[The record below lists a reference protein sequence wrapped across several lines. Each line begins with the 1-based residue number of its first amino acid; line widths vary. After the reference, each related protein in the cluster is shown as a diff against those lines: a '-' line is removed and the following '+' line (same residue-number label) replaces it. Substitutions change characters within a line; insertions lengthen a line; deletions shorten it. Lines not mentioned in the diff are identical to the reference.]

1 MHKLIRFMHSF
12 VNIIIKCLVVK
23 MFKRKFVGYFSSP
36 KCIFL
41 NQIFF
46 NMNTKITLIKS
57 LVFLFILIT
66 SDIIIAQTGW
76 SIDQTFTPKIVKTRD
91 FFFRI
96 NKSNDKYYFA
106 QNLDRKVLRRMSEQG
121 TVDDNYSLETN
132 GNIIAIT
139 QAQNGKTY
147 IGGDFTSASNVFAP
161 KIIRLNSDG
170 TRDLSFLPDTN
181 SQGVHSLYELPDGKI
196 LVGREGSIQ
205 RLNSDGT
212 LDTSFATVTTN
223 SIVQTFSILPNNKI
237 LVGGYFTT
245 VNGSTKNRIVML
257 NSDGTVD
264 NSFVVGTG
272 FDHDVY
278 IIKQANDGSF
288 FIGGKFTTFK
298 GSVVNR
304 MAKISATGDLDTTF
318 HNNNSGFN
326 DEIWTIEFMDDNK
339 PLIGG
344 LFTSYNGIENN
355 SIVKLNF
362 DATVDS
368 TFDTGVADSNGY
380 VYKIIINSSNNI
392 FVSGTFLK
400 YKNTLTN
407 QAFIANNNGS
417 INNSFYFDD
426 RFCMPGFSLINNN
439 GGLGNYGTDNLDG
452 FVNYPFARQSDG
464 KILLGNIYYENKFY
478 PMLRLNP
485 DGSRDTSFIFDVS
498 ALPADFIVMDIQY
511 IIVRPNGKII
521 CSAVTGKYGIF
532 NGNKKFKGLFQLNV
546 DGSLDITFDTGH
558 IDLLNNSTEYFNFGG
573 AAYPSITLQEDGKI
587 ILFINQPY
595 SYKGYDAT
603 GAGAIRILENGN
615 IDITFQNLPAT
626 FSKNNIELL
635 YMPNGKI
642 LVYCKRCTTGGGSGY
657 GVYIG
662 GTIGVAL
669 LNNNGTL
676 DHRFQ
681 NLILPAYIGKIIP
694 IENNL
699 LFCVSSTTTAQTN
712 AVFINQNGSIITNFS
727 NLYNSSIPLY
737 RRGVLDARKNGNK
750 FYFMI
755 NKGWSD
761 LTGSGG
767 INSFNVNPNYNYAD
781 YDYTIV
787 RTNEDGTLDNTFS
800 EITIPAY
807 EKHFTNAY
815 HSALSRS
822 PYNLHIEFSEPNQ
835 LYIHGPYMN
844 FNNEIHYGFN
854 RIIVD
859 NNLSIANQGNERTN
873 DIQVYPNPSNSFII
887 LQRKQNAN
895 EIFNYK
901 VYDLTGRV
909 VLKGTSAF
917 NEKINTESLTRGNY
931 IIQVETASGEKTSLK
946 VVKG

>member
-1 MHKLIRFMHSF
+1 M
-12 VNIIIKCLVVK
+12 
-23 MFKRKFVGYFSSP
+23 
-36 KCIFL
+36 
-41 NQIFF
+41 
-46 NMNTKITLIKS
+46 
-57 LVFLFILIT
+57 
-66 SDIIIAQTGW
+66 IAQTGW
-76 SIDQTFTPKIVKTRD
+76 SIDQSFTPSIVKTRD

-96 NKSNDKYYFA
+96 NKSYDKYYFA

-121 TVDDNYSLETN
+121 TVDDNYNLETN

-170 TRDLSFLPDTN
+170 TRDLTFLPDSN
-181 SQGVHSLYELPDGKI
+181 SQAVHSLYELPDGKI

-212 LDTSFATVTTN
+212 LDTSFATVATN

-245 VNGSTKNRIVML
+245 VNGSTKNRIVL
-257 NSDGTVD
+257 LDSDGTVD

-326 DEIWTIEFMDDNK
+326 DEIWTIEFMEDNK

-362 DATVDS
+362 DATIDS

-426 RFCMPGFSLINNN
+426 RFCMPGFSFNNVN
-439 GGLGNYGTDNLDG
+439 GLGSYGTDNLDG
-452 FVNYPFARQSDG
+452 FLSYPFTKQSDG

-478 PMLRLNP
+478 PVLRLNL
-485 DGSRDTSFIFDVS
+485 DGTRDTSFNFDIS
-498 ALPADFIVMDIQY
+498 ALPTDFTVWDIQN
-511 IIVRPNGKII
+511 IIVRPNGKIL
-521 CSAVTGKYGIF
+521 CSAAAGLEGPFSYH
-532 NGNKKFKGLFQLNV
+532 KKLKGLFQLESN
-546 DGSLDITFDTGH
+546 GTLDTTFDTGY
-558 IDLLNNSTEYFNFGG
+558 ISLINYGNMGWL
-573 AAYPSITLQEDGKI
+573 YPSITLQNDGKV
-587 ILFINQPY
+587 LMFLNYPY

-603 GAGAIRILENGN
+603 GAGVIRILENGN
-615 IDITFQNLPAT
+615 IDISFQNIPAT
-626 FSKNNIELL
+626 FEKNNVELL
-635 YMPNGKI
+635 YLENGKVV
-642 LVYCKRCTTGGGSGY
+642 VYCKRCTTSGGTGY
-657 GVYIG
+657 GVYSG
-662 GTIGVAL
+662 GAIGVAL
-669 LNNNGTL
+669 LNNDGTL
-676 DHRFQ
+676 EHRFEA
-681 NLILPAYIGKIIP
+681 LSLPAYIGKIIP

-712 AVFINQNGSIITNFS
+712 AIFINQNGSLITNFS

-737 RRGVLDARKNGNK
+737 RRGVLDAEKIGNK

-781 YDYTIV
+781 YDYSIV

-800 EITIPAY
+800 EIIIPAY
-807 EKHFTNAY
+807 KKHFTNSY
-815 HSALSRS
+815 MNEYPSLSRS

-835 LYIHGPYMN
+835 LFIHGPYMN
-844 FNNEIHYGFN
+844 FNNETHYGFN
-854 RIIVD
+854 KIIIE
-859 NNLSIANQGNERTN
+859 NNLTIENEASESST
-873 DIQVYPNPSNSFII
+873 IFVFPNPSNSFITI
-887 LQRKQNAN
+887 QEKENIYQN
-895 EIFNYK
+895 FNYQI
-901 VYDLTGRV
+901 YDLTGRV
-909 VLKGTSAF
+909 VLKGSSTF
-917 NEKINTESLTRGNY
+917 NEKIDTESLTKGNY
-931 IIQVETASGEKTSLK
+931 IIQVETENGEKKSLK
-946 VVKG
+946 MVKN